1 MSGTGIFKRF
11 IAAASLSKGSQSNRS
26 GSPSQNSLRVGVSS
40 NLARFDRTTGHG
52 RVWSTGLERLRRVAS
67 IVDDPGDYTST
78 PRPDV
83 WLTDGHADAIAVPEP
98 IVTLVHEARW
108 VEPSLAADL
117 DPAFLSAIAPTTA
130 QAVRQATRVLTHSFA
145 SARNI
150 AQLGVSAD
158 RIDVVP
164 PGVDL
169 NIFQPGLTGGRELVA
184 SRTNDDRPYIIAVAS
199 LFRGK
204 NLPLLQRA
212 VARLASR
219 GFPHRLVLVTQRSGD
234 GFDSTQALTEFR
246 TRVEPRPEV
255 FENVTDGELAAL
267 IASSTAFCL
276 PSRFEGF
283 GLPALEALACGVP
296 VIVSNGGALPE
307 VVAEAGLI
315 VVSELDMIER
325 ALATVIEDHTLA
337 RTLAL
342 KGRQRAETFTWER
355 TTEGWMRALTRAAEF
370 GHSRTLMRGVAQRA

>member
-1 MSGTGIFKRF
+1 MFKRL
-11 IAAASLSKGSQSNRS
+11 IAALSPDRTSHSDTSGFASSKS
-26 GSPSQNSLRVGVSS
+26 SLRVGIDA
-40 NLARFDRTTGHG
+40 NLARLGRGTGGG
-52 RVWSTGLERLRRVAS
+52 RIWSTGVEYLGRVAS
-67 IVDDPGDYTST
+67 IVDDPGDYTAT

-83 WLTDGHADAIAVPEP
+83 WLTNGHAGAIAVPEP
-98 IVTLVHEARW
+98 VVALVWEARW
-108 VEPSLAADL
+108 VEPSLAADIN
-117 DPAFLSAIAPTTA
+117 PAFLSLIVSTTA
-130 QAVRQATRVLTHSFA
+130 QAVRQATRVLTISFA

-164 PGVDL
+164 PGVDV

-184 SRTNDDRPYIIAVAS
+184 SRTKDDRPYIISVAS
-199 LFRGK
+199 IFRGK
-204 NLPLLQRA
+204 NLPLLQSA

-219 GFPHRLVLVTQRSGD
+219 GFPHRLVLVTQRTEAEID
-234 GFDSTQALTEFR
+234 PTQALTEPTTDAGHR
-246 TRVEPRPEV
+246 LEV
-255 FENVTDGELAAL
+255 FENVTDRELAAL
-267 IASSTAFCL
+267 IAESAAFCL

-307 VVAEAGLI
+307 VVADAGLI
-315 VVSELDMIER
+315 VEPDADVIER
-325 ALATVIEDHTLA
+325 ALATVIEDQAFA

-355 TTEGWMRALTRAAEF
+355 TAEGWMRALTRAAEV
-370 GHSRTLMRGVAQRA
+370 GHRR

>member
-11 IAAASLSKGSQSNRS
+11 IAAVSLSKGSQSNRS

-52 RVWSTGLERLRRVAS
+52 RVWSTGLEHLRRLAS
-67 IVDDPGDYTST
+67 IVDDPGDYTSIH
-78 PRPDV
+78 RPDV

-108 VEPSLAADL
+108 VEPDLAADL

-204 NLPLLQRA
+204 NLPLLRRA

-234 GFDSTQALTEFR
+234 GFDSTQALSELR
-246 TRVEPRPEV
+246 TGAEPRPEV
-255 FENVTDGELAAL
+255 FENVTDRELAAL

-307 VVAEAGLI
+307 VVADAGLI
-315 VVSELDMIER
+315 VMPELDMIER

-355 TTEGWMRALTRAAEF
+355 TTEGWMRALTRAAEV
-370 GHSRTLMRGVAQRA
+370 RQ

>member
-1 MSGTGIFKRF
+1 MR
-11 IAAASLSKGSQSNRS
+11 LSEGSQSNGS
-26 GSPSQNSLRVGVSS
+26 GPPSQNSLRVGVNSH
-40 NLARFDRTTGHG
+40 LARCDRPNGHG
-52 RVWSTGLERLRRVAS
+52 RVWRTGVERLRRVAS
-67 IVDDPGDYTST
+67 IVDDPGDYSST

-83 WLTDGHADAIAVPEP
+83 WLTDGHADARAVPEP

-108 VEPSLAADL
+108 VEPALAADV

-169 NIFQPGLTGGRELVA
+169 NIFRPGLIGGRELVA
-184 SRTNDDRPYIIAVAS
+184 ARTNDDRPYIIAVAS

-212 VARLASR
+212 VTRLSSR
-219 GFPHRLVLVTQRSGD
+219 GFPHRLVLVTQRPGD
-234 GFDSTQALTEFR
+234 GIDSTQVLAELR
-246 TRVEPRPEV
+246 SSAGPRPEV
-255 FENVTDGELAAL
+255 FENVTDRELAAL
-267 IASSTAFCL
+267 LASSTAFCL

-296 VIVSNGGALPE
+296 VIVSSGGALPE
-307 VVAEAGLI
+307 VVADAGLI
-315 VVSELDMIER
+315 VMPELDTIER
-325 ALATVIEDHTLA
+325 ALATVIENHTLA
-337 RTLAL
+337 RTLAV

-355 TTEGWMRALTRAAEF
+355 TTEGWMRALTRAAEA
-370 GHSRTLMRGVAQRA
+370 GHSRTHMRGVAYRS